1 VGKFPQWERKG
12 EMINIYVIRIAIES
26 VAEELQEA
34 IDDNYKDLLI
44 ALNKLKQVEKRVN
57 QEIKWERNS

>member
-1 VGKFPQWERKG
+1 
-12 EMINIYVIRIAIES
+12 MINIYVIRIAIES